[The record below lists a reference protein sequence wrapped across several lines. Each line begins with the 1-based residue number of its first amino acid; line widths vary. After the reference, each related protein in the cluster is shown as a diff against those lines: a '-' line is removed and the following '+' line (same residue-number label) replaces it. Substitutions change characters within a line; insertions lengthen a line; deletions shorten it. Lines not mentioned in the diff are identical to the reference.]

1 MTLKHVQYLHCWW
14 TRAGEILKHWRRSVF
29 SSRFMMKT
37 VDLWPVT
44 FDLTDGGSCFSL
56 LWTTEW
62 RGFILYHWR
71 YNWTWRQC
79 LSSRL
84 TCAHC
89 LRQYSN
95 EVEWKRWSSSRTST
109 EGWRSASVFSECWNS
124 GQWEMWSIKYVFFF
138 KTAIT
143 VESTFNHKSLASLK
157 QSTTNVAQI
166 LYSDCL
172 SSARLFVC
180 LFVLISCTTVCSP
193 CRHWVLWWYHRYWL
207 CGGAGRRCVINKHFH
222 SHWCLCDDFLSQ
234 SLMIQFYFP
243 QLFTLI
249 LLVLI

>member
-1 MTLKHVQYLHCWW
+1 MKQQQDFN
-14 TRAGEILKHWRRSVF
+14 RR
-29 SSRFMMKT
+29 MKI
-37 VDLWPVT
+37 
-44 FDLTDGGSCFSL
+44 SQCF
-56 LWTTEW
+56 
-62 RGFILYHWR
+62 H
-71 YNWTWRQC
+71 
-79 LSSRL
+79 
-84 TCAHC
+84 
-89 LRQYSN
+89 
-95 EVEWKRWSSSRTST
+95 
-109 EGWRSASVFSECWNS
+109 ECWNS
-124 GQWEMWSIKYVFFF
+124 GRWEMWSIKYVFFF

-180 LFVLISCTTVCSP
+180 LFVCVDQLYHSVFTVQTLSIMMIP
-193 CRHWVLWWYHRYWL
+193 QVLCVWW
-207 CGGAGRRCVINKHFH
+207 GGGGRCVINKHFH